1 MMIGIILA
9 LIDLGFCVFIMY
21 YCCKYEK
28 RLDEFEC
35 LYAIN
40 SEEQKKFRADI
51 NHQLDEHRLKINQI
65 PHATI
70 YDTDGNLQEVTIDE
84 LADYVLNDEPIIRK
98 VDKAVWRKDENKSN
112 I

>member
-9 LIDLGFCVFIMY
+9 LIDLGLCVFIMY

-28 RLDEFEC
+28 RLDEFEY
-35 LYAIN
+35 LYAID
-40 SEEQKKFRADI
+40 SEEQKNFRADI
-51 NHQLDEHRLKINQI
+51 NQRLGEYRLKIDQI
-65 PHATI
+65 PHTTI
-70 YDTDGNLQEVTIDE
+70 YDTNGSLQEVTIDE
-84 LADYVLNDEPIIRK
+84 LADYILNDELIIRK

>member
-28 RLDEFEC
+28 RLDE
-35 LYAIN
+35 
-40 SEEQKKFRADI
+40 
-51 NHQLDEHRLKINQI
+51 HRLKIDQI
-65 PHATI
+65 SHATI